1 MNNVRT
7 QSRFGT
13 TYQVSFPDFPTFN
26 VVPQWVRL
34 TQEQHKQDVIEL
46 GFASYDPHYQKA
58 FKTGVLMKLKWQ
70 TQYAKGEWVGYVYNN
85 KNKTQATVSRNVV
98 VRGIGGSFP
107 LKEGGNNMWKNKTA
121 PEIVIDIC
129 KKYKLKAI
137 VDKSNVR
144 FGMQSLVGLTHW
156 EKIQELGNRIGFH
169 AYVSNSTLYFQ
180 RIDRLID
187 QFSSVIPVLSFN
199 NGDVNAGV
207 VYDAQTLD
215 SFTANLGDLFEVGHY
230 AKKQQIVQGIDPI
243 TGKSHSH
250 TSTPSGVGKNLRT
263 NVVEALFK
271 KVVTNVVAET
281 KDIAK
286 ELSEGLS
293 HLARFSIHGEGQGQG
308 DPRIA
313 PYRTIEINGTGD
325 VTDGSW
331 IIKRVEHY
339 MTFDGR
345 YNVDFTCM
353 SDGTGKNKGGVFRK
367 ETASIIPTRNI
378 AYEMA
383 TGGKQ
388 APSTPTIS
396 SRQPLVVQTRGG
408 FKTTPNRWVGK

>member
-1 MNNVRT
+1 VNNVRT

-199 NGDVNAGV
+199 DGGVNSGV

-353 SDGTGKNKGGVFRK
+353 SDGTGKNKSGVFRK

-396 SRQPLVVQTRGG
+396 SRQPLVIQTRGG

>member
-199 NGDVNAGV
+199 DGGVNSGV

-353 SDGTGKNKGGVFRK
+353 SDGTGKNKSGVFRK

-396 SRQPLVVQTRGG
+396 SRQPLVIQTRGG

>member
-199 NGDVNAGV
+199 DGGVNSGV

-353 SDGTGKNKGGVFRK
+353 SDGTGKNKSGVFRK